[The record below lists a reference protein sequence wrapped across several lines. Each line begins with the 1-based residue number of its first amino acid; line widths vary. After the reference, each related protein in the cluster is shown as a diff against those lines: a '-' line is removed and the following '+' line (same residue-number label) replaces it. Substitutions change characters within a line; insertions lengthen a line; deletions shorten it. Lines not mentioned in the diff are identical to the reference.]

1 MKLWLEACFL
11 MTFDVSFPD
20 PELLLDVAMTIADP
34 LRFLG
39 EEEEELE
46 EEFLAPA
53 GSKLAFFFGTPPDCT
68 EESPL

>member
-1 MKLWLEACFL
+1 
-11 MTFDVSFPD
+11 
-20 PELLLDVAMTIADP
+20 MTIADP

-46 EEFLAPA
+46 EEVLAPA
-53 GSKLAFFFGTPPDCT
+53 GSKLAFFFGTPPACT